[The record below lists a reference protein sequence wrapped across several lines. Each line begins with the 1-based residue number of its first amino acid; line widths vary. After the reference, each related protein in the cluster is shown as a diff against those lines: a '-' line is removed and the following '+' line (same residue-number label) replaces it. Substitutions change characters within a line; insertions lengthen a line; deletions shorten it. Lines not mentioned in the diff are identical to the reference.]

1 MDQVLTL
8 FPLFPQLLRLGRLDL
23 VPSLLPVVEL
33 GEAVADDGDGQGDDE
48 HPEDGAEAAEHLAHP
63 GHRADVSVTH
73 LAGASASKVA
83 VQVSSV
89 MILHTR
95 SARHLDKKPS
105 SNCDSKLSFHHG
117 PGMLSLVTFHPI
129 SS

>member
-1 MDQVLTL
+1 MALL
-8 FPLFPQLLRLGRLDL
+8 PLLSQLLRLRRLVL
-23 VPSLLPVVEL
+23 VPPLLPVVEL
-33 GEAVADDGDGQGDDE
+33 GEAVADDGDGEGDDE
-48 HPEDGAEAAEHLAHP
+48 DAKDGAEAAEHLAHP

-95 SARHLDKKPS
+95 SARHVDKKPS
-105 SNCDSKLSFHHG
+105 SNCDSKSSFHHG

>member
-1 MDQVLTL
+1 MC
-8 FPLFPQLLRLGRLDL
+8 L
-23 VPSLLPVVEL
+23 VLLPALLPRVEL

-73 LAGASASKVA
+73 LGIASASKVA

-89 MILHTR
+89 IILHTR
-95 SARHLDKKPS
+95 SARYVDKKPS